1 MLINIHPDNP
11 QDRLLLKVVD
21 TLRNGGVIIYPSDT
35 MYALGCDITKK
46 KAVEKLCQ
54 IKGIDPK
61 KSHLTCVC
69 ENLTIL
75 GQYATQVPTPVFKMM
90 KRAFP
95 GPYVFIVEAS
105 KNIPKHF
112 RHKDTVGIR
121 VAGNAI
127 TSRLVELLGNPI
139 ASISLP
145 FDDEIM
151 ENNLDPELIHER
163 FGNQVDL
170 VVDGGYGN
178 LIPSTVIDA
187 SQGEQDINLIRE
199 GAGSLEAIGLVV
211 E

>member
-1 MLINIHPDNP
+1 MLISIHPDNP
-11 QDRLLLKVVD
+11 QDRLLTKVVD
-21 TLRNGGVIIYPSDT
+21 VLRDGGVIIYPSDT

-75 GQYATQVPTPVFKMM
+75 GQYATHVPTPVFKMM

-105 KNIPKHF
+105 KSIPKHF

-163 FGNQVDL
+163 FGSLVDM
-170 VVDGGYGN
+170 VIDGGYGN

-187 SQGEQDINLIRE
+187 SHGEQEITLLRE
-199 GAGSLEAIGLVV
+199 GAGSLDHIGLVV

>member
-1 MLINIHPDNP
+1 MLLSIHPDNP
-11 QDRLLLKVVD
+11 QDRLLFKVVD

-35 MYALGCDITKK
+35 MYALGCDITQK
-46 KAVEKLCQ
+46 KAVEKICR

-69 ENLTIL
+69 ENLSIL
-75 GQYATQVPTPVFKMM
+75 GQYANHVDTTVFKMM

-112 RHKDTVGIR
+112 RHKDEVGIR
-121 VAGNAI
+121 IAGNAI
-127 TSRLVELLGNPI
+127 TQRMVELLGNPI

-145 FDDEIM
+145 YDEAVM
-151 ENNLDPELIHER
+151 ENNLDPELIEER
-163 FGNQVDL
+163 FGSQVDM
-170 VVDGGYGN
+170 VINGGYGR
-178 LIPSTVIDA
+178 LDPSTVIDA
-187 SQGEQDINLIRE
+187 TEGEASIKLIRE
-199 GAGSLEAIGLVV
+199 GAGSLEQIGLIL